1 MNAASNESFMPPPI
15 PRPNITTGVGSYYM
29 DLIIEDERKSEGRKQ
44 KFIKLKSE
52 VKMREEKVEHF
63 KNSQK
68 SQALFWLP
76 TTIMY

>member
-1 MNAASNESFMPPPI
+1 
-15 PRPNITTGVGSYYM
+15 M
-29 DLIIEDERKSEGRKQ
+29 DLIIEEERKSEGQKQ

-52 VKMREEKVEHF
+52 VKTRDEKVEHV
-63 KNSQK
+63 KNSRK